1 VWQRLRDALADVD
14 TFLVLY
20 CDEFVS
26 DLHDFWHGMEGVYD
40 LVDEYCAALDGYQSK
55 NAMAGETERI
65 LPVWHLAKCQSALAS
80 FFVDS
85 SRYAAACEMYMK
97 AIANWDLSPGRQ
109 VSFDLNDIC
118 TFFLFDYLPSP
129 LFSFVLTRPKSCR
142 RVYQS
147 ARPDPKP
154 ETQNPNLQAD
164 AANTSLQLGET
175 YMGWGKLAE
184 AEDALKQVTDP

>member
-1 VWQRLRDALADVD
+1 MWQRLRDALADID

-65 LPVWHLAKCQSALAS
+65 LPVWHLARCQSAIAS

-85 SRYAAACEMYMK
+85 GRYAAACEMYIK
-97 AIANWDLSPGRQ
+97 AVASWDLSPGRQ
-109 VSFDLNDIC
+109 VSFDLC
-118 TFFLFDYLPSP
+118 TLFHST
-129 LFSFVLTRPKSCR
+129 TRPPPFSSLVLSSLR
-142 RVYQS
+142 TVDMSTSQQDRTLN
-147 ARPDPKP
+147 PKP
-154 ETQNPNLQAD
+154 
-164 AANTSLQLGET
+164 
-175 YMGWGKLAE
+175 
-184 AEDALKQVTDP
+184 